1 MLYCS
6 RRAERTRGKD
16 GYGMSVNYTNT
27 AWVIG
32 AIGGTA
38 IALLIVLIQKLSGRT
53 KNKFDERQI
62 AARGVAY
69 KWGFFS
75 LMIYEAVYAML
86 LALGIR
92 FADETTGPILGIFLG
107 VTVFGAVAAAKDAY
121 TAMDETP
128 RSRILWPIL
137 GLLWLF
143 IGITRVIDG
152 KAVRDGLLTIDSM
165 QLFLGAAFLVIGAV
179 ELIHGLRN
187 RGSDGEAE

>member
-1 MLYCS
+1 
-6 RRAERTRGKD
+6 
-16 GYGMSVNYTNT
+16 MSVNYTNT

-53 KNKFDERQI
+53 KKKFDERQI

-137 GLLWLF
+137 GVLWLF

>member
-1 MLYCS
+1 MT
-6 RRAERTRGKD
+6 A
-16 GYGMSVNYTNT
+16 NYTST
-27 AWVIG
+27 AWAIG
-32 AIGGTA
+32 AICGTGL
-38 IALLIVLIQKLSGRT
+38 ALLILLIQKLSGQTR
-53 KNKFDERQI
+53 NKFDERQI

-75 LMIYEAVYAML
+75 LMIYEGLYALL

-107 VTVFGAVAAAKDAY
+107 VTVFGSIASAKDAY
-121 TAMDETP
+121 TALDESP

-137 GLLWLF
+137 GVLWLF
-143 IGITRVIDG
+143 IGIMKVIG
-152 KAVRDGLLTIDSM
+152 GEAVRDGLLTLDSM

-179 ELIHGLRN
+179 ELIHSLRN

>member
-1 MLYCS
+1 MT
-6 RRAERTRGKD
+6 A
-16 GYGMSVNYTNT
+16 GYKNI

-32 AIGGTA
+32 AIGG
-38 IALLIVLIQKLSGRT
+38 IGLVLLFLLIQKLNGKT

-75 LMIYEAVYAML
+75 LMIYEGLYAML

-121 TAMDETP
+121 TALDETP

-137 GLLWLF
+137 GVLWLF
-143 IGITRVIDG
+143 IGIMRVIDG

-179 ELIHGLRN
+179 ELIHSLKN